1 VSRPLPAEDPIA
13 EARRLNAAA
22 RSTGIVARL
31 LGGAAVAL
39 SADKPLPAALRR
51 AYKDLDYVV
60 RRSDARRWR
69 DLLEANGY
77 DADVQFNSLHGSQRL
92 LHLDTVNNRQLDTFV
107 SVFAMCHTIDLED
120 RLPADSP
127 TLAPEDILLTKL
139 QIFEV
144 NDKDLIDTIAL
155 LLSHPVVSGDKPGIN
170 RERLAKVVGTD
181 WGWYTTV
188 SDNLTKVA
196 SRLHSLDLDRAAVL
210 AVEQRLADVRDT
222 LATAPKS
229 LKWRARARV
238 GRRIPWYDLPEEV
251 D

>member
-1 VSRPLPAEDPIA
+1 VSKPLPAEDPIA

-22 RSTGIVARL
+22 KSRGIVARL
-31 LGGAAVAL
+31 LGGAAVVL

-51 AYKDLDYVV
+51 ACKDLDYVV

-92 LHLDTVNNRQLDTFV
+92 LHFDTVNNRQLDTFV

-155 LLSHPVVSGDKPGIN
+155 LLSHPVVSGNKPGIN
-170 RERLAKVVGTD
+170 RERLTKIVGTD

-188 SDNLTKVA
+188 SDNLAKAAV
-196 SRLHSLDLDRAAVL
+196 RLQSIDLDHAAVL
-210 AVEQRLADVRDT
+210 TVEQRLADLRDT
-222 LATAPKS
+222 IAAAPKS
-229 LKWRARARV
+229 LRWRARARV

>member
-1 VSRPLPAEDPIA
+1 VSRPVAAADPIA

-22 RSTGIVARL
+22 KGMGVVARL
-31 LGGAAVAL
+31 LGGAAIVL
-39 SADKPLPAALRR
+39 STDRPLPPALQR

-60 RRSDARRWR
+60 RRADARPWR

-92 LHLDTVNNRQLDTFV
+92 LHFDPVNNRQLDTFV
-107 SVFAMCHTIDLED
+107 STFAMCHTIDLED
-120 RLPADSP
+120 RLPDDSP

-139 QIFEV
+139 QVIEV

-155 LLSHPVVSGDKPGIN
+155 LLSHPVVSGDRPGIN

-188 SDNLTKVA
+188 SDNLARVA
-196 SRLHSLDLDRAAVL
+196 ARLPSIDLDHAAAR
-210 AVEQRLADVRDT
+210 AVEQRLAEVQET
-222 LATAPKS
+222 IANAPKS

>member
-1 VSRPLPAEDPIA
+1 
-13 EARRLNAAA
+13 
-22 RSTGIVARL
+22 
-31 LGGAAVAL
+31 
-39 SADKPLPAALRR
+39 
-51 AYKDLDYVV
+51 VV
-60 RRSDARRWR
+60 RSEVA
-69 DLLEANGY
+69 
-77 DADVQFNSLHGSQRL
+77 SQL
-92 LHLDTVNNRQLDTFV
+92 G
-107 SVFAMCHTIDLED
+107 VFAMCHTIDLED

-188 SDNLTKVA
+188 SDNLTKVGA
-196 SRLHSLDLDRAAVL
+196 RLHSLDLDHAAVL

-222 LATAPKS
+222 IATAPKS

>member
-1 VSRPLPAEDPIA
+1 VSRPAPAEDPIV

-22 RSTGIVARL
+22 ESIGIVARL
-31 LGGAAVAL
+31 LGGAAVVL
-39 SADKPLPAALRR
+39 STDRPLPEALQR

-92 LHLDTVNNRQLDTFV
+92 LHFDMANNRQLDTFV

-120 RLPADSP
+120 RLPDDSP

-144 NDKDLIDTIAL
+144 NDKDLIDSIAL
-155 LLSHPVVSGDKPGIN
+155 LLSHPVVSGDNPGIN
-170 RERLAKVVGTD
+170 RERLAKVLGTD

-188 SDNLTKVA
+188 SDNLAKVA
-196 SRLHSLDLDRAAVL
+196 ARLPSVDLDHAAVL
-210 AVEQRLADVRDT
+210 VVEQRLVDIRDT
-222 LATAPKS
+222 MAAAPKS
-229 LKWRARARV
+229 IKWRARARV

>member
-1 VSRPLPAEDPIA
+1 VSKSIPAEDPIA

-22 RSTGIVARL
+22 KSTGIVARL
-31 LGGAAVAL
+31 LGGAAVVL

-51 AYKDLDYVV
+51 TYKDLDYVV
-60 RRSDARRWR
+60 RQSDGRRWR

-92 LHLDTVNNRQLDTFV
+92 LHFDTVNNRQLDTFV
-107 SVFAMCHTIDLED
+107 SVFAMCHTIDLND

-155 LLSHPVVSGDKPGIN
+155 LLSHPVVSGDNPGIN

-188 SDNLTKVA
+188 SDNLTKVGT
-196 SRLHSLDLDRAAVL
+196 RLPSIDLDHAAAL
-210 AVEQRLADVRDT
+210 TVEQRLADLRDT
-222 LATAPKS
+222 IATAPKS
-229 LKWRARARV
+229 LRWRARARV